1 MPSDNAKPDLPS
13 RAPAKLRC
21 HVELPSR
28 GAKLEVPSWI
38 CQVEMPSRG
47 AKLGLPS
54 EASKLNLPSRD
65 ANLICQVK
73 VPS

>member
-28 GAKLEVPSWI
+28 GAKLDLPSGGAKLDL
-38 CQVEMPSRG
+38 PSRG
-47 AKLGLPS
+47 AKLD
-54 EASKLNLPSRD
+54 LPSRGAKLD
-65 ANLICQVK
+65 LPK
-73 VPS
+73 